1 MNRKLKSLAVF
12 LLVSTISFAY
22 AQDEKVNDDART
34 GAGKSVV
41 DDNATKAKKGL
52 KKDGPE
58 KVSPVNKPKLVRK
71 ASHETGKKTVEK
83 DRGKDKRGFFSKLF
97 GGKKVRKEEDPN

>member
-22 AQDEKVNDDART
+22 AQEEKNDNARK

-41 DDNATKAKKGL
+41 DDNATKAKKGV
-52 KKDGPE
+52 KKDGPI
-58 KVSPVNKPKLVRK
+58 KVDPVSKPKLVRQ
-71 ASHETGKKTVEK
+71 ASHETGKKTVEQ

-97 GGKKVRKEEDPN
+97 GGKKERKEEDPN